1 MHPDPKRIAPI
12 VILVGL
18 AVFAI
23 WYLTSTKAN
32 PANGPIEA
40 SGTIEATEINLASE
54 VGGKVSEVIA
64 QEGQAI
70 SAGQVLVKFDD
81 SLLLAQLAQARAGL
95 SQVQANY
102 DLIAAGLTEEQRQVA
117 IAAAQLELLTAEQA
131 LQDLNDAAA
140 LKAAGALHDIAL
152 AEQAIDRATQRQDN
166 LATAAEQADIDSAR
180 ASVVLAKDLLD
191 KAREDYEPYA
201 NKPEDNVPRAVFLSR
216 LSAAQNNYDAAV
228 SRLNN
233 MLGVA
238 DAIDVHLADSELA
251 IAQSQL
257 ADAERRYELV
267 KNGPD
272 PHDIAI
278 AEARLQTAE
287 ANLAAAQ
294 AGPSQE
300 QLALAQAQVE
310 AAQAAVKVL
319 ETQLGRS
326 TIHAPSDGIVL
337 ERLIEPGEIALA
349 STPLLSIARL
359 DNLTITVYVPEDR
372 YGDIT
377 LGQKAQV
384 SVDSFP
390 KQVFEGRVIHFADQ
404 AEYTPRNVQ
413 TQEGRRT
420 TVFAVKLAV
429 ENTDGKLKPGMPA
442 DVNFSQ

>member
-1 MHPDPKRIAPI
+1 MHPDPKRIVPI

-18 AVFAI
+18 AVIAV
-23 WYLTSTKAN
+23 WYLISTKAN

-54 VGGKVSEVIA
+54 VGGKVSDVIA
-64 QEGQAI
+64 QQGQAI

-81 SLLLAQLAQARAGL
+81 SLLLAQLDQARAGL
-95 SQVQANY
+95 AQAQANY
-102 DLIAAGLTEEQRQVA
+102 DLIAAGPTQEQRQVA
-117 IAAAQLELLTAEQA
+117 IAAARLELLTAEQA
-131 LQDLNDAAA
+131 LQDINDAAA
-140 LKAAGALHDIAL
+140 LKASGALHDIAL

-166 LATAAEQADIDSAR
+166 LATPAEQADIDSAR

-191 KAREDYEPYA
+191 KARDDYEPYA
-201 NKPEDNVPRAVFLSR
+201 NKPEDNVTRAVFLGR

-238 DAIDVHLADSELA
+238 DDIDVHLADSELA
-251 IAQSQL
+251 IAQAQL

-272 PHDIAI
+272 PRDVAL

-287 ANLAAAQ
+287 ANLAASLAE
-294 AGPSQE
+294 PSQE
-300 QLALAQAQVE
+300 QLALAKAQVE
-310 AAQAAVKVL
+310 AAQAAVTVL
-319 ETQLGRS
+319 ETQLDRL
-326 TIHAPSDGIVL
+326 TVHAPLDGIVL
-337 ERLIEPGEIALA
+337 ERLIDPGEIALA
-349 STPLLSIARL
+349 STPLLNMARL

-377 LGQKAQV
+377 LGQDAQV

-390 KQVFEGRVIHFADQ
+390 QQVFEGQVIHIADQ

-442 DVNFSQ
+442 DVNFGQ

>member
-1 MHPDPKRIAPI
+1 MHPDPKRIVPI

-32 PANGPIEA
+32 PADGPIEA

-54 VGGKVSEVIA
+54 VGGKVSDVIA
-64 QEGQAI
+64 QEGQAV

-81 SLLLAQLAQARAGL
+81 SLLLAQLDQTRAGL
-95 SQVQANY
+95 AQAQANY
-102 DLIAAGLTEEQRQVA
+102 DLIAAGSTDEQRQLA
-117 IAAAQLELLTAEQA
+117 IAAARLELMTAEQA
-131 LQDLNDAAA
+131 LQNLDDAAA
-140 LKAAGALHDIAL
+140 LMAAGALHEIAL

-166 LATAAEQADIDSAR
+166 LAAPSEQADIDTAK

-191 KAREDYEPYA
+191 KARDDYEPYA
-201 NKPEDNVPRAVFLSR
+201 NKPEDNVMRAVLLSK

-238 DAIDVHLADSELA
+238 DDIDVHLADSELA
-251 IAQSQL
+251 IAQAQL

-272 PHDIAI
+272 PRDVAL

-287 ANLAAAQ
+287 ANLAASLAE
-294 AGPSQE
+294 PSQE

-310 AAQAAVKVL
+310 AAQAAVTVL
-319 ETQLGRS
+319 ETQLDRL
-326 TIHAPSDGIVL
+326 TVHAPLDGIVL

-349 STPLLSIARL
+349 STPLLNMARL

-377 LGQKAQV
+377 LGQDAQV

-390 KQVFEGRVIHFADQ
+390 QQVFEGQVIHIADQ

-442 DVNFSQ
+442 DVNFGQ

>member
-1 MHPDPKRIAPI
+1 MHPDPKKILPI

-32 PANGPIEA
+32 PADGPIEA

-54 VGGKVSEVIA
+54 IGGKVSDVIA
-64 QEGQAI
+64 QEGQAV

-81 SLLLAQLAQARAGL
+81 SLLLSQLDQARAGL
-95 SQVQANY
+95 AQAQANY
-102 DLIAAGLTEEQRQVA
+102 DLIAAGPTDEQRQVA
-117 IAAAQLELLTAEQA
+117 IAAARLELLAAEQA
-131 LQDLNDAAA
+131 LEDLDDAAA
-140 LKAAGALHDIAL
+140 LMAAGALHDIAL
-152 AEQAIDRATQRQDN
+152 AEQAIDRAIQRQDN
-166 LATAAEQADIDSAR
+166 LATPSEQADIDSAR
-180 ASVVLAKDLLD
+180 ATVVLAKDLLD
-191 KAREDYEPYA
+191 KAQDDYAPYA
-201 NKPEDNVPRAVFLSR
+201 NKPEDNVTRAVFLSK
-216 LSAAQNNYDAAV
+216 LSVAQNNYDAAV
-228 SRLNN
+228 ARLNN

-238 DAIDVHLADSELA
+238 DDIDVHLADSELA
-251 IAQSQL
+251 IAQAQL
-257 ADAERRYELV
+257 SDAKRRYDLV

-272 PHDIAI
+272 PSDIAL
-278 AEARLQTAE
+278 AKARLKTAD
-287 ANLAAAQ
+287 ATLAASLAE
-294 AGPSQE
+294 PSPE

-310 AAQAAVKVL
+310 AAQAAVTIL
-319 ETQLGRS
+319 ETQLNRL
-326 TIHAPSDGIVL
+326 TIHAPSDGIIL

-349 STPLLSIARL
+349 STPLLNMASL

-377 LGQKAQV
+377 LGRTAQV

-390 KQVFEGRVIHFADQ
+390 QQTFEGRVIHIADQ

-442 DVNFSQ
+442 DVNFGQ